1 MDGVSGELVALY
13 EDGVVGSRL
22 GALRRRAFACAGTSS
37 AEAMA
42 TVVATAAEARMP
54 APAMV
59 IRTCDFDLRL
69 VCLLTSDSSYLAA
82 TTGR

>member
-1 MDGVSGELVALY
+1 MVFPASSLPCTKTAWSAPALALFVVAPSC
-13 EDGVVGSRL
+13 VR
-22 GALRRRAFACAGTSS
+22 GTSP

-42 TVVATAAEARMP
+42 TVVAIAADVRMP

-69 VCLLTSDSSYLAA
+69 VCLLTPDSSYLA
-82 TTGR
+82 TTAGR